1 MYIDFNKGIGIA
13 CACLFIVLIILILIV
28 VFGGCETIEEDIGL
42 TASNSENS
50 IVENPVNKV

>member
-1 MYIDFNKGIGIA
+1 MYIDFNIGIGIA
-13 CACLFIVLIILILIV
+13 CACLFIVLIILIVV

-50 IVENPVNKV
+50 IVENPVNNI